1 MMEGIGLY
9 RKVAVVSSQWLRK
22 TTGMSSQVKEEY

>member
-9 RKVAVVSSQWLRK
+9 RKVAVVSNKWLRK
-22 TTGMSSQVKEEY
+22 TTGMSNLGKKEC